1 MSVDD
6 GQEHS
11 AGGYISL
18 VGYSSRRSS
27 STSVS
32 GLSCVSKGARAQGR
46 GAGFTERAAGRL
58 AGERMEHR
66 SAATTDGSTERR

>member
-1 MSVDD
+1 MPVDD

-27 STSVS
+27 PTPVS
-32 GLSCVSKGARAQGR
+32 GLSCVSERARAQGR

-66 SAATTDGSTERR
+66 SAATIAGSTERR